1 MIDGKENYK
10 FDLGVKGLLEIKSL
24 YRLNHK
30 KIWPYCGAHK
40 HFKQLNLLSACD
52 VVSGKKVGCVTLN
65 PLVLGTIS
73 GTGLLLKST
82 MEFKIISKKSSHHC
96 VCRSEKILVD
106 LRSLVRGKPYDDQN
120 YLTQLRVLE
129 DIVID
134 MCPLFNNWDKEYS
147 QKFISE

>member
-1 MIDGKENYK
+1 M
-10 FDLGVKGLLEIKSL
+10 
-24 YRLNHK
+24 
-30 KIWPYCGAHK
+30 
-40 HFKQLNLLSACD
+40 
-52 VVSGKKVGCVTLN
+52 TLN

-96 VCRSEKILVD
+96 VCRLEKILVD
-106 LRSLVRGKPYDDQN
+106 LRSFVRGKPYDDQN

>member
-30 KIWPYCGAHK
+30 KIWLYCGAHK

-73 GTGLLLKST
+73 GTGLLLKGT
-82 MEFKIISKKSSHHC
+82 MEFKIISKKI
-96 VCRSEKILVD
+96 EP
-106 LRSLVRGKPYDDQN
+106 SLCLSFRKN
-120 YLTQLRVLE
+120 T
-129 DIVID
+129 
-134 MCPLFNNWDKEYS
+134 S
-147 QKFISE
+147 

>member
-30 KIWPYCGAHK
+30 KIWLYCGAHK

-73 GTGLLLKST
+73 GTGLLLKGT
-82 MEFKIISKKSSHHC
+82 MEFKIISKKIEPSLCLSFRKNSSWFAIPC
-96 VCRSEKILVD
+96 ERQTIRRS
-106 LRSLVRGKPYDDQN
+106 N

>member
-30 KIWPYCGAHK
+30 KIWLYCGAHK

-52 VVSGKKVGCVTLN
+52 VVSGKKVDYVTLN

-73 GTGLLLKST
+73 GTGLLLKGT
-82 MEFKIISKKSSHHC
+82 MEFKIISKKIEPSLCLSFRKNTSWFAIPC
-96 VCRSEKILVD
+96 ERQTIRRS
-106 LRSLVRGKPYDDQN
+106 N

>member
-30 KIWPYCGAHK
+30 KIWLYCGAHK

-73 GTGLLLKST
+73 GTGLLLKGT
-82 MEFKIISKKSSHHC
+82 MEFKIISKKIEPSLCLSFRKNTSWFAIPC
-96 VCRSEKILVD
+96 ERQTIRRS
-106 LRSLVRGKPYDDQN
+106 N